1 MYVHGIP
8 EQIHS
13 DQGREFNNELME
25 AICKGLDI
33 NHTSTTPYHPQCN
46 AAAERFNRT
55 MIQFLTKA
63 IADSDRSTL
72 DWELY
77 LGPLTLS
84 YNSGVNK
91 STRMSP
97 FYATFGFDAKL
108 PLWVDDDYSTPAL
121 DNADFAHYSSKLR
134 HAQRVAHQTLT
145 NNVQNEHQRVAERN
159 DQKQVTYPSF
169 ARHDR
174 VWVKINQKNCP
185 NPKLAE
191 DFEPGIIIER
201 VTDATY
207 IVSRHLRRR
216 KKRATLNISQLLPR
230 HEDHD
235 GDAMFSAPT
244 PVVPQPGTTSD
255 PPPPAS
261 PVVPQP
267 GTKTVPPPP
276 ASPVVPQP
284 GTKAVR
290 RSPRLQALSHVDAL
304 YAKLSM
310 TQQIAH
316 LLPPFARTLPIT
328 EAVPFI
334 QMEKLTN
341 DDVINLI
348 YSGWWAFSGGASGAF
363 ISQPHSAAEQAILDG
378 THTPNEQT
386 VMPPEALE
394 PTPRHAAHMPRRAT
408 TTPRHAALMPR
419 RAVTPQRA
427 ATTPARLYPDLNM
440 DTLPNDSWDMASPTR
455 QDASSHQEDD
465 SFNSCLGSPSQ
476 SLASPTAQ
484 QHASR
489 TPLALQRLR
498 DFLSPPSQPAASAP
512 SQHTRA
518 SVSGPT
524 AHSTPTAKP
533 RRTRRV
539 KEPTATPIR
548 APSMPRFSISKAFK
562 KKSKQKN

>member
-1 MYVHGIP
+1 
-8 EQIHS
+8 
-13 DQGREFNNELME
+13 
-25 AICKGLDI
+25 
-33 NHTSTTPYHPQCN
+33 
-46 AAAERFNRT
+46 
-55 MIQFLTKA
+55 
-63 IADSDRSTL
+63 
-72 DWELY
+72 
-77 LGPLTLS
+77 
-84 YNSGVNK
+84 
-91 STRMSP
+91 
-97 FYATFGFDAKL
+97 
-108 PLWVDDDYSTPAL
+108 
-121 DNADFAHYSSKLR
+121 
-134 HAQRVAHQTLT
+134 
-145 NNVQNEHQRVAERN
+145 
-159 DQKQVTYPSF
+159 
-169 ARHDR
+169 
-174 VWVKINQKNCP
+174 
-185 NPKLAE
+185 
-191 DFEPGIIIER
+191 
-201 VTDATY
+201 
-207 IVSRHLRRR
+207 
-216 KKRATLNISQLLPR
+216 
-230 HEDHD
+230 
-235 GDAMFSAPT
+235 MFSAPA

-378 THTPNEQT
+378 THTPTEQT

-484 QHASR
+484 KHASR